1 LNYLFIAGTPRSG
14 TSAITE
20 LLSAHA
26 NIALGME
33 RFKKLYNPNRVTEEL
48 FNEKHFFTYNDEETN
63 VLLEGAKYDKYYK
76 NLKQKYAYSTVRGD
90 KYPFLFKN
98 YHTLAERFGDKCQ
111 FIYIVRNPYSVASSW
126 NVRAKKPKDK
136 WPLENDY
143 SVSVKHWNDANRRT
157 LNAIKKGYKIQVVE
171 YDKLYTES
179 VNIPYLE
186 TIVQTIG
193 IELDDG
199 ILKEYEVQI
208 SEFNRK
214 IKDKPLDLNDEQ
226 KQYIAD
232 NIDMSLYHQLFN

>member
-157 LNAIKKGYKIQVVE
+157 LNAIKKGYKIQIVE